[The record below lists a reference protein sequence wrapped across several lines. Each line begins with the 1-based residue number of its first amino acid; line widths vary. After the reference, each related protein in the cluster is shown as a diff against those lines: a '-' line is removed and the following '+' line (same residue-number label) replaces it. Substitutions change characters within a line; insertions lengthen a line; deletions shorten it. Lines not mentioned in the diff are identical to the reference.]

1 MIVVTGAN
9 GQLGQLVIKELLQ
22 RIPAASI
29 VAAVRNPEASG
40 ELIKQGVQVRH
51 ADYDQPETLTAAFA
65 GADKVLLISS
75 NAIGQRVAQHQ
86 AVIQAAEQTGI
97 KLLAY
102 TSILH
107 CDQSPMQLA
116 DEHKA
121 TEALLNA
128 SSVGSVLLRNGWY
141 SENYTM
147 NIPAVLDMQTLYG
160 CAAEGRFASASRQD
174 YATAAATVLT
184 SENQA
189 GKVYELA
196 GDSSFDLSEFAAQL
210 SQQSDKQISYQNLS
224 EQDFTQ
230 GLVKAG
236 LPEGF
241 ASILANAESGAAEG
255 WLFDDSKALQALIGR
270 PTTTIAD
277 TIKAALA

>member
-22 RIPAASI
+22 RIPAAHI
-29 VAAVRNPEASG
+29 VAAVRNPDAAD

-75 NAIGQRVAQHQ
+75 NAVGQRVAQHQ

-128 SSVGSVLLRNGWY
+128 SSVDSVLLRNGWY

-147 NIPAVLDMQTLYG
+147 NIPAVLKMQTLYG

-189 GKVYELA
+189 GKIYELA

-210 SQQSDKQISYQNLS
+210 SQQSGKQVSYQNLS
-224 EQDFTQ
+224 EPDFTQ
-230 GLVKAG
+230 GLLKAG